1 LVEGPP
7 KSGKERVIDLDVQT
21 VDALR
26 RWRIARAGMDLRLAR
41 EDAVVFGDEED
52 PWQPP
57 DKFSWRLA
65 NQLARCRRELG
76 DAGPPPTKLHDLR
89 HAHASLLLAAGTPIK
104 VVSERLGHSSPMITL
119 TIYQHVTATMQ
130 REAAARFAAIVGGD
144 G

>member
-1 LVEGPP
+1 
-7 KSGKERVIDLDVQT
+7 
-21 VDALR
+21 
-26 RWRIARAGMDLRLAR
+26 M
-41 EDAVVFGDEED
+41 
-52 PWQPP
+52 
-57 DKFSWRLA
+57 
-65 NQLARCRRELG
+65 
-76 DAGPPPTKLHDLR
+76 HDLR